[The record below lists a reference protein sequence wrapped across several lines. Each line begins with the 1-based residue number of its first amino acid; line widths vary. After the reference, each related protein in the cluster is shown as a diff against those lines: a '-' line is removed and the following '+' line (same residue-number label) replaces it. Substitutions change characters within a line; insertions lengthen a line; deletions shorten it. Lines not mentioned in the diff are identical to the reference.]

1 MTRPSCLLATV
12 DFPPSVTGGIQRY
25 YYDLCRE
32 SHGRIAVLAPRGDGC
47 GEFDKAQSFD
57 VKRVALPMGGSP
69 IMRVLLTLLI
79 TFHTARILLFGRYN
93 KLIVGHWFLL
103 PSLIWV
109 GHLRGI
115 RTAVVMHG
123 GELSR
128 FRSESS
134 LKRVLVGII
143 NRCDDVIVNSSSTA
157 KQFAEDGVNRS
168 RIIILTPAVDS
179 ERYQPGSYRAPA
191 SLAGEAEFRG
201 ITLLTVGTLV
211 ERKGHASV
219 ISVLPRI
226 LAKYPSTRYVI
237 LGDGPYRANLTVQVE
252 QLGLEKTVHFLGRLT
267 DEEVVEWLHACDIFV
282 MPSGKLQGKFGEEG
296 FGIVYLEAN
305 ACGKPVIGG
314 DSGGVRDA
322 VVHGVT
328 GLLVDPQ
335 DSEALFEALDQLIG
349 NKDLRDALGRQ
360 GRERVV
366 HEFQWRDRVEVLLG
380 TPGGSTLP

>member
-12 DFPPSVTGGIQRY
+12 DFPPAVTGGIQRY

-47 GEFDKAQSFD
+47 EEFDKDQSFD

-69 IMRVLLTLLI
+69 IMRFLLTILI
-79 TFHTARILLFGRYN
+79 TFHTARMLLFGRYN

-103 PSLIWV
+103 PPLIWV

-128 FRSESS
+128 FRSESR
-134 LKRVLVGII
+134 LKRVLVAII
-143 NRCDDVIVNSSSTA
+143 NRCDEVIVNSSSTA
-157 KQFAEDGVNRS
+157 NQFVEQGVNRS
-168 RIIILTPAVDS
+168 RIKILTPAVDS
-179 ERYQPGSYRAPA
+179 EKYQPGPYHPPTTMGSEKDI
-191 SLAGEAEFRG
+191 SE

-226 LAKYPSTRYVI
+226 LSKHPSTRYMI
-237 LGDGPYRANLTVQVE
+237 LGDGPCRSKLMAQVE
-252 QLGLEKTVHFLGRLT
+252 RLGLEKSVHFLGRMT
-267 DEEVVEWLHACDIFV
+267 DEEVVQWLRTCDIFV

-335 DSEALFEALDQLIG
+335 DDEALFKALDQLIG
-349 NKDLRDALGRQ
+349 DKDLRDSLGKQ

-366 HEFQWRDRVEVLLG
+366 NEFQWRDRIKTLLA
-380 TPGGSTLP
+380 